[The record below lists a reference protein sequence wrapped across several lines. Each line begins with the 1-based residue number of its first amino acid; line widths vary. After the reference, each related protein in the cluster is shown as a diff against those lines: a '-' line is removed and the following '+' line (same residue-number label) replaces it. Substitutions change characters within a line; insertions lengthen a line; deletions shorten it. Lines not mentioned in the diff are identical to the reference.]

1 MADMNKPLL
10 EVKNLKTFFKTR
22 NGIVK
27 AVNDV
32 SYSIYPGKTL
42 GIVGESGSGKS
53 VSAMSVLRLLDAN
66 GYIAGGTVTFD
77 GQDLSKVT
85 TEQMYHIRGNRISV
99 IFQEPMTSL
108 NPVFS
113 VKKQLSEPFIIH
125 QGMSKKEA
133 AAKCIEMLKAV
144 QIPNPEAVAK
154 QYPHQLSGG
163 MRQRVMIAMA
173 LACKPDILIAD
184 EPTTA
189 LDVTIQAQILRL
201 MNDLQKENGTA
212 IMFITHDLGVIN
224 EMADD
229 VVVMYCGQV
238 VEQAPAR
245 VIFTNCEK
253 SHPYTEGLM
262 YSIPR
267 LNDDRKKLDPIPG
280 AVPHPLDLPKGCKFA
295 PRCKYCT
302 QKCIDAEPELKQ
314 VAEGQYVRCFD
325 PDKEERRSA
334 EHGKIVVHY

>member
-125 QGMSKKEA
+125 QGMSRKEA

-245 VIFTNCEK
+245 VIFTDCK
-253 SHPYTEGLM
+253 QSHPYTEGLM

-280 AVPHPLDLPKGCKFA
+280 VVPHPLDLPKGCKFA

-314 VAEGQYVRCFD
+314 VAEGQFVRCFY

>member
-1 MADMNKPLL
+1 MAEPLL
-10 EVKNLKTFFKTR
+10 EVKNLRTFFKTR
-22 NGIVK
+22 NGTVK

-32 SYSIYPGKTL
+32 SYSIYPGRTL

-53 VSAMSVLRLLDAN
+53 VTAMSVLRLLDAN
-66 GYIAGGTVTFD
+66 GYIAGGTVTFA
-77 GQDLSKVT
+77 GQDLAKVST
-85 TEQMYHIRGNRISV
+85 QEMYHIRGNRISV

-113 VKKQLSEPFIIH
+113 IKRQLSEPFMVH
-125 QGMSKKEA
+125 QNLGRKEA
-133 AAKCIEMLKAV
+133 AEKSIEMLRAV
-144 QIPNPEAVAK
+144 QIPNPEAVAR

-201 MNDLQKENGTA
+201 MNELQKENGTA

-238 VEQAPAR
+238 VEQAPASL
-245 VIFTNCEK
+245 IFTDCK
-253 SHPYTEGLM
+253 QSHPYTEGLM
-262 YSIPR
+262 FSIPR
-267 LNDDRKKLDPIPG
+267 LNDDRAKLDPIPG
-280 AVPHPLDLPKGCKFA
+280 VVPHPLDLPKGCKFA

-302 QKCIDAEPELKQ
+302 KKCMEEEPVLTQ
-314 VAEGQYVRCFD
+314 VAEGQLIRCFY
-325 PDKEERRSA
+325 PEKAERRSEA
-334 EHGKIVVHY
+334 HGKITVNG

>member
-1 MADMNKPLL
+1 MAEPLL
-10 EVKNLKTFFKTR
+10 EVKNLRTFFKTR
-22 NGIVK
+22 NGTVK

-32 SYSIYPGKTL
+32 SYSIYPGRTL

-53 VSAMSVLRLLDAN
+53 VTAMSVLRLLDAN
-66 GYIAGGTVTFD
+66 GYIAGATVTFA
-77 GQDLSKVT
+77 GQDLAKVST
-85 TEQMYHIRGNRISV
+85 QEMYHIRGNRISV

-113 VKKQLSEPFIIH
+113 IKRQLSEPFMVH
-125 QGMSKKEA
+125 QNLSRKEA
-133 AAKCIEMLKAV
+133 AEKSIEMLRAV
-144 QIPNPEAVAK
+144 QIPNPEAVAR

-201 MNDLQKENGTA
+201 MNELQKENGTA

-238 VEQAPAR
+238 VEQAPASL
-245 VIFTNCEK
+245 IFTDCK
-253 SHPYTEGLM
+253 QSHPYTEGLM
-262 YSIPR
+262 FSIPR
-267 LNDDRKKLDPIPG
+267 LNDDRAKLDPIPG
-280 AVPHPLDLPKGCKFA
+280 VVPHPLDLPKGCKFA

-302 QKCIDAEPELKQ
+302 KKCMEEEPVLTQ
-314 VAEGQYVRCFD
+314 VAEGQLIRCFY
-325 PDKEERRSA
+325 PEKAERRSEA
-334 EHGKIVVHY
+334 HGKITVNG

>member
-1 MADMNKPLL
+1 MIKIEDLSVAFG
-10 EVKNLKTFFKTR
+10 ETEAVRYVNLDLVE
-22 NGIVK
+22 GEI
-27 AVNDV
+27 
-32 SYSIYPGKTL
+32 L
-42 GIVGESGSGKS
+42 GVVGESGSGKS
-53 VSAMSVLRLLDAN
+53 VTALTLMGLAADTAR
-66 GYIAGGTVTFD
+66 VTTGRILFD
-77 GQDLSKVT
+77 GVT
-85 TEQMYHIRGNRISV
+85 LREAGSPCDKRLYRSYQGARMSMV
-99 IFQEPMTSL
+99 FQEPMTSL
-108 NPVFS
+108 NPTQRAGRQVEEM
-113 VKKQLSEPFIIH
+113 LRLH
-125 QGMSKKEA
+125 TGLA
-133 AAKCIEMLKAV
+133 AAERREKVLEAFRAV
-144 QIPNPEAVAK
+144 GLREPEKVYAS
-154 QYPHQLSGG
+154 YPHQLSGG

-245 VIFTNCEK
+245 LIFTDCEK

-267 LNDDRKKLDPIPG
+267 LNDERAKLDPIPG
-280 AVPHPLDLPKGCKFA
+280 VVPHPLDLPQGCKFA
-295 PRCKYCT
+295 PRCRYCT
-302 QKCIDAEPELKQ
+302 GKCIREEPELLQ
-314 VAEGQYVRCFD
+314 VAEGQLIRCFY
-325 PDKEERRSA
+325 PDKMERRS
-334 EHGKIVVHY
+334 EKHGKNTVHGQREDH